1 MSASQEGKPAAL
13 RLMIFI
19 MREEDEKKLEAM
31 LDSMYVPIWY
41 QCRGRGTAPSEI
53 MDIFGL
59 GGTLRL
65 LTVGLLPKT
74 NANEL
79 LKKMGEKFSFHQKGK
94 GIALTIPITGLQT
107 PMLQMLKQEYH
118 EDINQNEIKRKI
130 EERIKGDMA

>member
-74 NANEL
+74 NANESQRPAQIRHRPEGHSGQRL
-79 LKKMGEKFSFHQKGK
+79 
-94 GIALTIPITGLQT
+94 
-107 PMLQMLKQEYH
+107 
-118 EDINQNEIKRKI
+118 
-130 EERIKGDMA
+130 